1 MDRRR
6 VRSIFTSQFSFYH
19 RNMILIVGIVL
30 AVAAT
35 ATLSF
40 FQFSRSQKIRSP
52 RVQST
57 RSSCHIPAIFNFGDS
72 NSDTGSSSA
81 AFARVRPPNGMTFFG
96 KPSGRV
102 SDGRL
107 IIDFIAEK
115 LGLPY
120 LSAFLDSIGTNFT
133 HGANFA
139 VGGATIQQSNAKM
152 FGVGFSP
159 LSLDKQLSQF
169 EQLRMRSAEFSEQAK
184 DKDVKCKLLPE
195 EDEFSRGLYT
205 MDMGQNDLHY
215 LLTSMTEEEAKK
227 SISSVIDQFA
237 VAVEKLH
244 ELGARAFWIHNTGPI
259 GCLPFLALVESPAK
273 PKDQN
278 GCVKAYNNMAQE
290 FNRQLKERVYK
301 LRHHLQNSTITYI
314 DIYSAKYDL
323 ISNATDY
330 GFRNPLGYC
339 CGKINV
345 LTCWA
350 DMTVNGTKVFA
361 DSCNNPSEYISWDG
375 IHYTEAANKWVANH
389 IADGLYSDP
398 QISIIGA
405 CDLSYNSQNKT

>member
-1 MDRRR
+1 M
-6 VRSIFTSQFSFYH
+6 
-19 RNMILIVGIVL
+19 
-30 AVAAT
+30 
-35 ATLSF
+35 SF

-57 RSSCHIPAIFNFGDS
+57 RSGCHIPAIFNFGDS

-81 AFARVRPPNGMTFFG
+81 AFARVRPPNGITFFG

-139 VGGATIQQSNAKM
+139 VGGATIQQSNGKM

-169 EQLRMRSAEFSEQAK
+169 EQLRMRTAEFSER
-184 DKDVKCKLLPE
+184 DVCSAKCKVLPE

-237 VAVEKLH
+237 VAVEKLYQ
-244 ELGARAFWIHNTGPI
+244 LGARAFWIHNTGPI
-259 GCLPFLALVESPAK
+259 GCLPFFAVDDPEK
-273 PKDQN
+273 PVATDQN
-278 GCVKAYNNMAQE
+278 GCVEAYNEVAQE
-290 FNRQLKERVYK
+290 FNTQLKERVYK
-301 LRHHLQNSTITYI
+301 LRDQLPSSRITYV

-323 ISNATDY
+323 ISNAAAY
-330 GFRNPLGYC
+330 GFSNPLGYC
-339 CGKINV
+339 CGQSHDFP
-345 LTCWA
+345 CWQ
-350 DMTVNGTKVFA
+350 DVTVNGTDVYA
-361 DSCNNPSEYISWDG
+361 TSCNNPSEYISWDG
-375 IHYTEAANKWVANH
+375 IHYSEAANRWVADR

-398 QISIIGA
+398 PQTRVTEAHPNPRHVSVT
-405 CDLSYNSQNKT
+405 ST